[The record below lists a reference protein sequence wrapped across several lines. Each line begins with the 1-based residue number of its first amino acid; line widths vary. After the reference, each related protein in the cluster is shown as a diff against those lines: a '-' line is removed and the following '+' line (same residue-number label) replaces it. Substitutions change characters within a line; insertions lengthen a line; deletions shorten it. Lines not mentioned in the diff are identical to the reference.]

1 MHVIDF
7 FLKILAAESVTPD
20 DAGLMQLIEAYLHEY
35 QARYLNEGGVK
46 NLFLSRK
53 FGEGSHLCF
62 AGHVDVVPAGEGWET
77 HPFDPM
83 IKEGKIYAR
92 GAQDMK
98 SGVAAFV
105 QACKEAEDFEGTLS
119 ILLTSDEEG
128 DALYGTQIML
138 AHLQESGMLP
148 DYCVVA
154 EPTCELTFGD
164 AIKIGRRGSIN
175 GFLTIHGRQG
185 HAAYP
190 EKAVN
195 PVHQIAPIL
204 EKIAGVNLDDGDKD
218 FAPSQMVITDI
229 RGGME
234 VTNVTPNSLAIMFN
248 VRNSTNTTEED
259 VRVHIE
265 QALEGLDFTL
275 RLDQGSFPF
284 VTQHDSQ
291 IVRQITESIQTVT
304 GVQTKLSTAGGT
316 SDARFMG
323 QYGIDVVEFGV
334 INDTIHAPNERTSIA
349 EVEGLYE
356 VFTHLI
362 KYWKRQG
369 VYYTPV
375 IDRDGQHNQT
385 HSPFYRS

>member
-7 FLKILAAESVTPD
+7 FIKILAAESVTPD
-20 DAGLMQLIEAYLHEY
+20 DAGLMRLIETYLPEY
-35 QARYLNEGGVK
+35 QAIYLNEGGVK

-53 FGEGSHLCF
+53 FGEGTHLCF

-83 IKEGKIYAR
+83 IKEGRIYAR

-105 QACKEAEDFEGTLS
+105 QACKEAEDFDGTLS

-128 DALYGTQIML
+128 DATYGTQIML
-138 AHLQESGMLP
+138 AHLKKIGMLP

-154 EPTCELTFGD
+154 EPTCETTFGD

-175 GFLTIHGRQG
+175 GYLTIHGKQG

-190 EKAVN
+190 EKAIN
-195 PVHQIAPIL
+195 PVHQIAPL
-204 EKIAGVNLDDGDKD
+204 LKRIAGVDLDDGDED

-234 VTNVTPNSLAIMFN
+234 VTNVTPNSLKIMFN

-259 VRVHIE
+259 VRAHIE
-265 QALEGLDFTL
+265 QTLAGLDFDL
-275 RLDQGSFPF
+275 RLDQGSYPF
-284 VTQHDSQ
+284 VTKHDSQ
-291 IVRQITESIQTVT
+291 IVQQITKSIKEIT
-304 GVQTKLSTAGGT
+304 GVETKLSTAGGT

-349 EVEGLYE
+349 EVEGLYAI
-356 VFTHLI
+356 FTHLI
-362 KYWKRQG
+362 KHW
-369 VYYTPV
+369 
-375 IDRDGQHNQT
+375 
-385 HSPFYRS
+385 S